1 MVILYGI
8 PNCDTV
14 KKARTWLDQHKISYQ
29 FHDFKKSGID
39 AKSIQRWIDAMG
51 IDIVL
56 NKKSTTWR
64 GLDAAQQG
72 SAANIKKAIHLMQ
85 EHTSL
90 IKRPVLEQNG
100 QVLSVGFDAAKYSS
114 LF

>member
-14 KKARTWLDQHKISYQ
+14 KKARTWLDQHKITYQ
-29 FHDFKKSGID
+29 FHDFKQSGIEG
-39 AKSIQRWIDAMG
+39 KHIQRWIDAMG
-51 IDIVL
+51 IEIVL

-64 GLDAAQQG
+64 GLDATQQG
-72 SAANIKKAIHLMQ
+72 SASNTKKAIVLMQ

-90 IKRPVLEQNG
+90 IKRPVLEKDG
-100 QVLSVGFDAAKYSS
+100 QVLAVGFDAAKYSS

>member
-1 MVILYGI
+1 MLILYGI

-29 FHDFKKSGID
+29 FHDFKQSGIE

-51 IDIVL
+51 IEIVL

-64 GLDAAQQG
+64 GLDATQQA
-72 SAANIKKAIHLMQ
+72 SASNTKKAIQLMQ

-90 IKRPVLEQNG
+90 IKRPVLEKDG
-100 QVLSVGFDAAKYSS
+100 QVLAVGFDAAKYSS

>member
-14 KKARTWLDQHKISYQ
+14 KKARTWLDQHKVSYQ
-29 FHDFKKSGID
+29 FHDFKQAGID
-39 AKSIQRWIDAMG
+39 AKHIQRWIDAMG
-51 IDIVL
+51 IEIVL

-64 GLDAAQQG
+64 ALDTTQQA
-72 SAANIKKAIHLMQ
+72 SASNTKKAIQLMQ

-90 IKRPVLEQNG
+90 IKRPVLEIDE
-100 QVLSVGFDAAKYSS
+100 QVLAVGFDAAKYSS

>member
-29 FHDFKKSGID
+29 FHDFKQAGID

-64 GLDAAQQG
+64 GLDATQQA
-72 SAANIKKAIHLMQ
+72 SAANVKKAIQLMR

-100 QVLSVGFDAAKYSS
+100 QVLVVGFDAAKYSS

>member
-14 KKARTWLDQHKISYQ
+14 KKARTWLDQHKVSYQ
-29 FHDFKKSGID
+29 FHDFKQAGID
-39 AKSIQRWIDAMG
+39 SKRIQRWIDAMG
-51 IDIVL
+51 IEIVL

-64 GLDAAQQG
+64 ALDTTQQA
-72 SAANIKKAIHLMQ
+72 SASNTKKAIQLMQ

-90 IKRPVLEQNG
+90 IKRPVLEKDG
-100 QVLSVGFDAAKYSS
+100 QVLAVGFDAAKYSS

>member
-29 FHDFKKSGID
+29 FHDFKQAGID

-64 GLDAAQQG
+64 GLDATQQA
-72 SAANIKKAIHLMQ
+72 SAANVKKAIQLMR

-90 IKRPVLEQNG
+90 IKRPVLEQND
-100 QVLSVGFDAAKYSS
+100 QVLAVGFDAAKYSS

>member
-29 FHDFKKSGID
+29 FHDFKQSGIEG
-39 AKSIQRWIDAMG
+39 KSIQRWIDAMG
-51 IDIVL
+51 IEIVL

-64 GLDAAQQG
+64 GLDATQQA
-72 SAANIKKAIHLMQ
+72 SAANIKKAIQLMQ

-90 IKRPVLEQNG
+90 IKRPILEKDG
-100 QVLSVGFDAAKYSS
+100 QVLAVGFDTEKYSS

>member
-14 KKARTWLDQHKISYQ
+14 KKARTWLDDHKISYD
-29 FHDFKKSGID
+29 FHDFKKSGIN
-39 AKSIQRWIDAMG
+39 AKHVQRWLDTLG

-56 NKKSTTWR
+56 NKKSATWR
-64 GLDAAQQG
+64 GLTAEQQA
-72 SAANIKKAIHLMQ
+72 SAANPKKAIQLML
-85 EHTSL
+85 ENTSL
-90 IKRPVLEQNG
+90 IKRPVLEKDG
-100 QVLSVGFDAAKYSS
+100 QVLAIGFDEAKYSS

>member
-29 FHDFKKSGID
+29 FHDFKQAGID

-64 GLDAAQQG
+64 GLDATQQA
-72 SAANIKKAIHLMQ
+72 SAANVKKAIQLMQ

-100 QVLSVGFDAAKYSS
+100 QVLAVGFDAAKYSS

>member
-29 FHDFKKSGID
+29 FHDFKQAGID

-64 GLDAAQQG
+64 GLDATQQA
-72 SAANIKKAIHLMQ
+72 SAANVKKAIQLMR

-100 QVLSVGFDAAKYSS
+100 QVLAVGFDAAKYSS